1 VTSACP
7 HGIDTGAYVLGALLE
22 DEHRDFVD
30 HLRACADCRREVA
43 ELQVAADALPLAA
56 EQVDPPT
63 HLRERIMTVVR
74 EEARL
79 QASARGERDDRPERA
94 RRRRRWRLPG
104 IAPLPAAIAACTLLA
119 LGVAAGV
126 LIDRSQDTAREIPA
140 QIAVAGASAT
150 LRVEDDGDARLQLSD
165 MPQPPPGRV
174 YQIWLKRPGAQPA
187 PTDALFT
194 PSEDGSASVD
204 VPGDV
209 RRVAQVL
216 VTHEPRGGSRRP
228 TRTPVIVAS
237 PDRA

>member
-1 VTSACP
+1 MTSACR
-7 HGIDTGAYVLGALLE
+7 HGLDTGAYVLGALLD
-22 DEHRDFVD
+22 DEHRDFAE
-30 HLRACADCRREVA
+30 HLRGCPDCRREVA
-43 ELQVAADALPLAA
+43 ELQVAADVLPLAA
-56 EQVDPPT
+56 EQIDPPA

-79 QASARGERDDRPERA
+79 QAAARGERDDSRVRA

-104 IAPLPAAIAACTLLA
+104 LAPLPAAIAACALLA

-126 LIDRSQDTAREIPA
+126 LIDRSQSTTREIPA
-140 QIAVAGASAT
+140 EVALSGASAT
-150 LRVEDDGDARLQLSD
+150 LRVEDDGDARLQLRD

-174 YQIWLKRPGAQPA
+174 YQVWLKRPGAEPA

-194 PSEDGSASVD
+194 PGNDGAASVD

-216 VTHEPRGGSRRP
+216 VTHEPMGGSRQP
-228 TRTPVIVAS
+228 TRAPVIVAS
-237 PDRA
+237 PGRA